1 MLHSILFVFLQ
12 TNNHGLHI
20 GMDWLVC
27 LFTILVVYFSLFA
40 ITITFHLYLSLFSLP
55 LSILTFK
62 AVTPFTNN
70 TTNLY

>member
-1 MLHSILFVFLQ
+1 MLHFILFVFLQ

-20 GMDWLVC
+20 G
-27 LFTILVVYFSLFA
+27 ILFSLFA

-55 LSILTFK
+55 LSILTIK
-62 AVTPFTNN
+62 TPISFTNN